1 MTDKQ
6 RFLIYVKLGYL
17 IADVRKKDGVGV
29 RDAVETLLETGVI
42 GKLEN
47 LETGYYLESGAYLS
61 EVFKLA

>member
-17 IADVRKKDGVGV
+17 IADARKKNSGGI
-29 RDAVETLLETGVI
+29 REAVKFLLETGII
-42 GKLEN
+42 GKLED

-61 EVFKLA
+61 EAFGLA